1 MPALTKLSHLV
12 IVIMIFIVAASVR
25 FLHRT
30 IGVVPFDL
38 CSNQHH
44 SVSVVISVVCF
55 MVTMAS
61 LLQLRPDSPPNDQL
75 SPIKFP
81 QSSAPFHFRIHQR
94 PTTVWPGLM
103 PASISTFRFEVFF
116 PTPRAILHTMAMEL
130 LIELHLTL
138 LLFNVWVNSSP
149 YAKQQ
154 RTRHSLT
161 RIEPPNLIAPNNY
174 IINPKNAHLISVI
187 YFIVTWLHC
196 CSFGLIIH
204 RTINLV

>member
-1 MPALTKLSHLV
+1 MVYIIEASPWFLHRTIDVFFHFLSHQCHLV
-12 IVIMIFIVAASVR
+12 IVIVVFIVAASVR

-30 IGVVPFDL
+30 IDVVPFDL

-44 SVSVVISVVCF
+44 SISVVISVVCF

-116 PTPRAILHTMAMEL
+116 PTPRAILHAMAMEL

-138 LLFNVWVNSSP
+138 LIFNVWVNSSP
-149 YAKQQ
+149 YSMAGKSAAFEW
-154 RTRHSLT
+154 RCLPRGRL
-161 RIEPPNLIAPNNY
+161 
-174 IINPKNAHLISVI
+174 NASGS
-187 YFIVTWLHC
+187 Y
-196 CSFGLIIH
+196 
-204 RTINLV
+204 